1 MKRFAALILALALC
15 LSLIPAALAD
25 THLSGEEMTQLT
37 EYSYELALQY
47 IGDREWEG
55 RTRNLKQVSAKFW
68 LPAEVEKL
76 ELPQEAIDAGVL
88 ARYVSEMLAV
98 QVRIVRYNEVD
109 MDNYLEIVTDL
120 GFENPRIAPVNGV
133 DFVIYDE
140 PVDEFELCRVAATV
154 LPDGQFLEFI
164 YYAVSEDV
172 GEQIEGSIATI
183 RFID

>member
-25 THLSGEEMTQLT
+25 MHLSEGEMTQLT

-68 LPAEVEKL
+68 LPTEVENL

-98 QVRIVRYNEVD
+98 QVRTVD
-109 MDNYLEIVTDL
+109 YGELDLEDYLEIVTEQ
-120 GFENPRIAPVNGV
+120 GFINPRIAPVNGV

-140 PVDEFELCRVAATV
+140 PMDGVVLCRVAATV
-154 LPDGQFLEFI
+154 LPEGQFLEFI

-172 GEQIEGSIATI
+172 SEQIEGSIATI
-183 RFID
+183 RFQ